1 MCIRL
6 NSLFPSFKKKTTV
19 NLLCYWR
26 AKILQRFDKKIS
38 PFIIAIVLLI
48 CLLVNALRDNS
59 YLIINI
65 MFLSSPLL
73 LLVPSV
79 MAGTSRHD
87 REMEINAKRRLTACS
102 DPVERLR
109 LQCLA
114 RGSSG
119 IKGLSR
125 YKSLIYSQAHWLT
138 GWRVH
143 TKRLTSSY
151 SREEVSN

>member
-1 MCIRL
+1 
-6 NSLFPSFKKKTTV
+6 
-19 NLLCYWR
+19 
-26 AKILQRFDKKIS
+26 
-38 PFIIAIVLLI
+38 
-48 CLLVNALRDNS
+48 
-59 YLIINI
+59 
-65 MFLSSPLL
+65 
-73 LLVPSV
+73 

-125 YKSLIYSQAHWLT
+125 YKSLIHWLT
-138 GWRVH
+138 GI
-143 TKRLTSSY
+143 KRLTSSY
-151 SREEVSN
+151 SREEVSNQNIQISQLSIMFNNNI